1 MTGGRRNLKG
11 RGTLRGLEVP
21 AIALDVQNEPAERRF
36 KLTRVGVTGVKKPVQ
51 VRRPQRTVTLVVDFN
66 VYVDLPATMKGSH
79 LSRNLEVISE
89 IVDYSVQE
97 PSGSLEEL
105 CQRIAE
111 ALLQRHDYASRADV
125 EAGADYFL
133 ERTTPLG
140 KATLERYRLMARAQ
154 AVRDSGLE
162 GHKAIGVE
170 VIGMTACPCAME
182 TVRFDLENTVP
193 RLRDLDVP
201 TITHNQRN
209 LATLVLEVPNGHEVE
224 ADDLIAIVE
233 GSVSS
238 PTYEI
243 LKRGDEGKVV
253 EQAHAKPRFVEDVV
267 REILARIL
275 ERYTKL
281 PDSASVWVRSVA
293 EESIHKHNAMAE
305 RITTLGELR
314 R

>member
-1 MTGGRRNLKG
+1 M
-11 RGTLRGLEVP
+11 P
-21 AIALDVQNEPAERRF
+21 SIPLDVQNEPAERRF

-51 VRRPQRTVTLVVDFN
+51 VRRAQRTVTLVVDFN

-89 IVDYSVQE
+89 VVDYSVQE

-105 CQRIAE
+105 CQHIAE
-111 ALLQRHDYASRADV
+111 ALLKRHDYASRADV

-133 ERTTPLG
+133 QRHTPLG
-140 KATLERYRLMARAQ
+140 KPTLEHYRLMARAQ

-162 GHKAIGVE
+162 GRKAIGVE

-182 TVRFDLENTVP
+182 TVRFNLENSVPHYRDLE
-193 RLRDLDVP
+193 VP

-209 LATLVLEVPNGHEVE
+209 VTNLMLEVPDGQEVE
-224 ADDLIAIVE
+224 ADELIGIVE

-281 PDSASVWVRSVA
+281 PDDASVWVRSVA

-305 RITTLGELR
+305 RVTTLGELR